1 MTQVEVHMVSCDAH
15 TALMGDSVKAMFD
28 SKFFKVHWHRNR
40 PNIDTV
46 TFTSLSE
53 CRYNI
58 SAILRQCT
66 SGATVIIALPFITTM
81 SSVDQVSTVISRMSS
96 AMMQVGDVA
105 YLHSTGQDCSNL
117 KPVNKTSKTSQ
128 YMVYSG
134 AAPVLSLAMMLSG
147 NMVAKLL
154 KVIPDDDITW
164 GEFMTAVRT
173 QQTGAAGIQP
183 NLLHPSKH
191 IVSVFPDTTHHC
203 HTPIRAL
210 SKDGN
215 TMWSLVW
222 LLVIG
227 GLMILLILLLWR

>member
-1 MTQVEVHMVSCDAH
+1 MVSCDDH

-28 SKFFKVHWHRNR
+28 SKFFKVHWHRNNS
-40 PNIDTV
+40 NIGAHS
-46 TFTSLSE
+46 FTSLSE
-53 CRYNI
+53 CRYNV
-58 SAILRQCT
+58 SAVLRQCT
-66 SGATVIIALPFITTM
+66 SGATVIIALPFITSM
-81 SSVDQVSTVISRMSS
+81 SSIDQVSTVISRMSS

-117 KPVNKTSKTSQ
+117 KPVNKMSKTSQ

-154 KVIPDDDITW
+154 TVLPDEDITW
-164 GEFMTAVRT
+164 GEFMTAVRK
-173 QQTGAAGIQP
+173 QQTGAVGIQP
-183 NLLHPSKH
+183 NLIHPSKH
-191 IVSVFPDTTHHC
+191 IVSVFPDTTHQC

-215 TMWSLVW
+215 TMWSLLW